1 MAKTSPSSGA
11 AEKEAVIDVAMP
23 YGTRSRNR
31 TAGSRPNY
39 AEDKDIEMDMYD
51 HYPDKKDSD
60 AGKKSS
66 RQVNGASNGD
76 APRTNGSS
84 RKNASAAASAAAAAA
99 DDSKTTGSSQNG
111 AQDAKSGG
119 TIHASQ
125 ATSGAG
131 TSQASRKRKAAASQN
146 GGGTAAASTATS
158 AAATPPATSLAA
170 KKNALAAQNQ
180 LQGLTW
186 AESNMLTFETC
197 KGMPDNGRMVAD
209 DGTVLE
215 ANGR

>member
-31 TAGSRPNY
+31 TASSRPNY

-51 HYPDKKDSD
+51 YYPDKKDSD
-60 AGKKSS
+60 TGKKSS
-66 RQVNGASNGD
+66 RQVNGASNAE

-84 RKNASAAASAAAAAA
+84 RKNASAGGAAAAA
-99 DDSKTTGSSQNG
+99 DESKAGSSQNG

-125 ATSGAG
+125 AASGSG

-146 GGGTAAASTATS
+146 GTAAASTATS
-158 AAATPPATSLAA
+158 AAATPPATSSAA

>member
-11 AEKEAVIDVAMP
+11 AEKDTVIDVAMP

-31 TAGSRPNY
+31 TASSRPNY

-51 HYPDKKDSD
+51 YYPDKKDSD
-60 AGKKSS
+60 SGKKSS
-66 RQVNGASNGD
+66 RQMNGASNGD
-76 APRTNGSS
+76 APRSNGTS
-84 RKNASAAASAAAAAA
+84 RKNAAAAAAAAAAA
-99 DDSKTTGSSQNG
+99 DDTKAGPGQNG
-111 AQDAKSGG
+111 TQDSKSGG

-125 ATSGAG
+125 AASGSG
-131 TSQASRKRKAAASQN
+131 TSQPSRKRKAAASQN
-146 GGGTAAASTATS
+146 GTAAASTATS
-158 AAATPPATSLAA
+158 AAATPPATSAAA
-170 KKNALAAQNQ
+170 KKNALAAQSQ
-180 LQGLTW
+180 LQGMTW
-186 AESNMLTFETC
+186 PESNMLTFETC